1 MNNSNNKNRITARF
15 VWAEFLS
22 FLCWEK
28 GALYTTARIL
38 VQPGLT
44 IRAYLNGDRK
54 KLTNPI
60 RFLLM
65 ACAIVTAAFVFGM
78 PRDDYVES
86 VATTL
91 KVTGR
96 ESVSSETAIQVERA
110 RTLLSEI
117 ESTTDDRFLKRN
129 AEQALE
135 VLDKSLV
142 VHVTDISLAWMNVFL
157 LLALPA
163 NAIISWLCFR
173 RAKLNL
179 TEHVVANAYILA
191 IQNLA
196 SLLVVLLALLNWV
209 DFNLGTIIY
218 MLMSFIYQFVAWR
231 QTFAIK
237 GLLASAVGFAA
248 VLTSVFVYLV
258 LQGIAMFAVLYFNT

>member
-1 MNNSNNKNRITARF
+1 MTNPIKDSRITARF

-28 GALYTTARIL
+28 GALYTTAKLL
-38 VQPGLT
+38 VQPGRT
-44 IRAYLNGDRK
+44 IRAYLDGDRS

-78 PRDDYVES
+78 PRGDYEES
-86 VATTL
+86 VASTL
-91 KVTGR
+91 KVNGK
-96 ESVSSETAIQVERA
+96 ESISTETEKKVNQA
-110 RTLLSEI
+110 RTLLTEI
-117 ESTTDDRFLKRN
+117 KTETDERFLKRN
-129 AEQALE
+129 TKEALKA
-135 VLDKSLV
+135 LDKSV
-142 VHVTDISLAWMNVFL
+142 VVRVTDISLAWMNVFL

-163 NAIISWLCFR
+163 NAMISWLCLR
-173 RAKLNL
+173 QAKLNL

-196 SLLVVLLALLNWV
+196 SLVMVLCTLLNWV
-209 DFNLGTIIY
+209 DFNFGAIIY
-218 MLMSFIYQFVAWR
+218 MLLSFIYQFVAWR

-237 GLLASAVGFAA
+237 GVLASMIGCFA
-248 VLTSVFVYLV
+248 VLTSVVVYLI
-258 LQGIAMFAVLYFNT
+258 LQGIAMFAVLFFTT